1 MRAHVRFRLPDGS
14 LRELGHGDQVGR
26 LWSMALQLDDPRV
39 SEAHAMVSLRGDQL
53 RLLALR
59 RMFLV
64 DGKPVGDAVLTP
76 GLEIGLAPDLAIVVE
91 SVDLPDEVLA
101 LEADGMTRQILGGVC
116 SVLVERGVPRLVSR
130 SGAADTAQIWGT
142 GEGWRVRLPG
152 EASRDLAVGDAFTI
166 AGCTIRAVGA
176 PLRSADSPDTRL
188 AGGVA
193 SPLTIVTHFDTV
205 HIQRA
210 DRPPLVLSGLPARI
224 VSELGAVD
232 GPLAWEVLAREVWR
246 DDVDKHTLRRRL
258 DMNLS
263 RLRKRLQDAQ
273 VRADLVRPDGAGSM
287 ELLLYPDDVLDD
299 QT

>member
-1 MRAHVRFRLPDGS
+1 
-14 LRELGHGDQVGR
+14 
-26 LWSMALQLDDPRV
+26 MALQLDDPRV

-166 AGCTIRAVGA
+166 AGKADESVRLCLGGPHDRAQID
-176 PLRSADSPDTRL
+176 SAFRVISEALASTPDKT
-188 AGGVA
+188 
-193 SPLTIVTHFDTV
+193 STYF
-205 HIQRA
+205 
-210 DRPPLVLSGLPARI
+210 
-224 VSELGAVD
+224 
-232 GPLAWEVLAREVWR
+232 
-246 DDVDKHTLRRRL
+246 
-258 DMNLS
+258 
-263 RLRKRLQDAQ
+263 
-273 VRADLVRPDGAGSM
+273 
-287 ELLLYPDDVLDD
+287 
-299 QT
+299 